1 MTKTG
6 NIQGGRSS
14 IAASGLI
21 SGGVAALLALFM
33 AVTANSIA
41 LWADWVATVLDLT
54 AVAIAWWGLRRSE
67 RGKDDAYN
75 YGFGRLESLASI
87 GMAILMVISFLIITG
102 AAFTRFQHPVPVRG
116 IGVWIGIGLHLIFG
130 FINGR
135 LTLRSM
141 SMERREKSAL
151 VTAQRRVFTIK
162 ATANILMF
170 SSLCISFFGRGH
182 LWTAYADPVAATLVA
197 CSLLASASKTFKF
210 SVRDL
215 LDCALEEQS
224 KLLILRALTL
234 HFDRYEQI
242 HEIRTRSAG
251 NRTYVEIFLEFS
263 GSRTHGEVMDTI
275 RSLQKEIKSA
285 IKCDEILI
293 IPA

>member
-6 NIQGGRSS
+6 KIQGERSS
-14 IAASGLI
+14 VAASGLI

-41 LWADWVATVLDLT
+41 LWADWGATVLDLA

-67 RGKDDAYN
+67 RGKDDFYN

-87 GMAILMVISFLIITG
+87 GMAIFMVISFLIITG
-102 AAFTRFQHPVPVRG
+102 AAFIRFQHPVPVSG
-116 IGVWIGIGLHLIFG
+116 IGVWIGIGLHLVFG

-135 LTLRSM
+135 LTFQSM

-151 VTAQRRVFTIK
+151 ITAQRRVFTIK
-162 ATANILMF
+162 AAANVLMF

-182 LWTAYADPVAATLVA
+182 LWTTYADPVAATLIA
-197 CSLLASASKTFKF
+197 CSLLAGASKTFKF

-215 LDCALEEQS
+215 LDRALEEHS
-224 KLLILRALTL
+224 NLLIIRALTL

-242 HEIRTRSAG
+242 HEIRTRIAG
-251 NRTYVEIFLEFS
+251 NRIYVEIFLEFS
-263 GSRTHGEVMDTI
+263 GDRTHGEVMDTI
-275 RSLQKEIKSA
+275 RSLQNEIKSA
-285 IKCDEILI
+285 IKCDEVLI